1 MRYFAGLLFIGMLAG
16 CTGGAVVFAPTPLPP
31 DLSPL
36 PYNHPS
42 GSFSVTV
49 PRNWSVF
56 AQNTTALAAAS
67 FAAPGAN
74 EPVLRFAVINL
85 GRKLDS
91 ATLGDLMNR
100 YQTQIRPDAQRY
112 SETGRQA
119 MGDGSW
125 RLTGLRHAEGGL
137 TRQVNT
143 FIQQS
148 GNFLGVIEVLMPD
161 DAAQQGELQRIINS
175 FTINTNAALQP
186 SDPSSLAA
194 VTANSLE
201 ILHVSTWSTSVG
213 VFFITGEVGNY
224 GTTWAENVPV
234 RATLRTSDGLAVAD
248 AADMVMGYGIPPGGF
263 APFSLRFGQGQ
274 SAITSGYELS
284 LGGADW
290 NPAATETVYGQEVL
304 KWSDDS
310 TVESDGRLLITG
322 TVTNSGTS
330 MVRNV
335 RAVVTIFDTTGSVIA
350 AGFTDVS
357 PGLNAGGSADF
368 NIAVPEIGGTPVNY
382 IVSVQALP

>member
-1 MRYFAGLLFIGMLAG
+1 MSRLSILLLVLILSA
-16 CTGGAVVFAPTPLPP
+16 CSGGAVVFAPTPPPP

-36 PYNHPS
+36 LYNHPS
-42 GSFSVTV
+42 GVFSVSV

-56 AQNTTALAAAS
+56 AQNTTVLAAAA
-67 FAAPGAN
+67 FAAPGAD
-74 EPVLRFAVINL
+74 EPALRFAVVNL
-85 GRKLDS
+85 GKRLDS
-91 ATLGDLMNR
+91 GELGDLMNQ
-100 YQTQIRPDAQRY
+100 YQTQIRPDAPRY
-112 SETGRQA
+112 NETGRQA

-137 TRQVNT
+137 TRPVNT

-148 GNFLGVIEVLMPD
+148 GNLLGVIDVLVPD
-161 DAAQQGELQRIINS
+161 SAAGQSELQAIV
-175 FTINTNAALQP
+175 NTFSIHNDAPLQTSEASALA
-186 SDPSSLAA
+186 S

-201 ILHVSTWSTSVG
+201 IVHVSTWSTGSG

-224 GTTWAENVPV
+224 GSTWAENVPV
-234 RATLRTSDGLAVAD
+234 RAVLNTADGLPVAEATD
-248 AADMVMGYGIPPGGF
+248 IVMGYGIPPGGF

-274 SAITSGYELS
+274 SAITAGYELS

-290 NPAATETVYGQEVL
+290 NPGETQTIYGQEAL

-310 TVESDGRLLITG
+310 TVESDGRLLING
-322 TVTNSGTS
+322 TVTNDGED

-335 RAVVTIFDTTGSVIA
+335 RAVVTVFDAAGNVIA
-350 AGFTDVS
+350 AGFSDVT
-357 PGLNAGGSADF
+357 PGLNAGASADF

-382 IVSVQALP
+382 IVSVQGLS